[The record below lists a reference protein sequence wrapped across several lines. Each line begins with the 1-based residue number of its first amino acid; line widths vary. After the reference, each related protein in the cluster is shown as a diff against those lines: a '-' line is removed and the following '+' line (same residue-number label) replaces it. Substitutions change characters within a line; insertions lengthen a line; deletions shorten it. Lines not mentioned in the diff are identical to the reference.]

1 MGSCLFICME
11 IHLYVAQI
19 YTHCIM
25 AKESAGV
32 NDHMWE
38 ELLANQLRTCLSC
51 YCKTQS
57 FVSLKR
63 SSFPYRKL

>member
-1 MGSCLFICME
+1 MGSCLFVCME

-32 NDHMWE
+32 NDHIWGKTISKSIKNLSVM
-38 ELLANQLRTCLSC
+38 LL
-51 YCKTQS
+51 
-57 FVSLKR
+57 
-63 SSFPYRKL
+63 